1 MRLKELIESCK
12 LINGLYEKRFNLGLF
27 VLLKFVYL
35 KIKNNLSINLKNT
48 STNTQ
53 ITFAKDIIKR
63 V

>member
-1 MRLKELIESCK
+1 MKKDLIQ
-12 LINGLYEKRFNLGLF
+12 NLGFF

-53 ITFAKDIIKR
+53 IIFAKDIIKG